1 MLLTSPVGKCV
12 RPATVTARVRP
23 GVVALPHGAWVQV
36 DEETGID
43 QAGAD
48 NYLIA
53 QTPTGAAVSGCNSA
67 LCKIEK
73 YTGAALE
80 ADADLPARMPL
91 KDGE

>member
-1 MLLTSPVGKCV
+1 MRAPCNRYRTRAPRRC
-12 RPATVTARVRP
+12 RPASWR
-23 GVVALPHGAWVQV
+23 VQV

-53 QTPTGAAVSGCNSA
+53 QTPTGAAVSGYNSA

-73 YTGAALE
+73 YTGTALG